1 MWETEVQFLR
11 QGPSHWHVATTADN
25 KGKAKQ
31 VKNYF
36 KTYAAVAGL
45 VVVIQVISVLL
56 GLAFIL
62 GLGYVAIHFIGKY
75 W

>member
-1 MWETEVQFLR
+1 M
-11 QGPSHWHVATTADN
+11 
-25 KGKAKQ
+25 
-31 VKNYF
+31 KNYF